1 MSVYEERFIFSCV
14 YRRFN
19 MEQGI
24 RRAEGKT
31 AGRATETGITEA
43 GASVEML
50 PPFIIGSTS

>member
-24 RRAEGKT
+24 CRAESN
-31 AGRATETGITEA
+31 AADRATETGITEA